1 MIRTLFGSA
10 NNELNVNNPL
20 DDPDIIHK
28 LSVVATHY
36 AFRNGPV
43 ENMHAGEKLSD
54 NAIMKLNKFLVNRF
68 AYIFTLILD
77 DDKMKSIGKYCTN
90 EDIEFKLAN
99 VTIEYSFIDG
109 IKNNKIDI
117 EKLDKNDIDIIV
129 EYMEIKLIIVFNLI
143 LERNI
148 KMIKD
153 YLLMGI
159 FFGQD
164 WDYAIPESIDFKN
177 FLYML
182 NNI

>member
-1 MIRTLFGSA
+1 MDEKFLS
-10 NNELNVNNPL
+10 NYLNANNPL
-20 DDPDIIHK
+20 DDTDIIHK
-28 LSVVATHY
+28 LSVVTTHY
-36 AFRNGPV
+36 VFRNGPV
-43 ENMHAGEKLSD
+43 ENMHADGKLSD
-54 NAIMKLNKFLVNRF
+54 NAMMKLNKFLVNRL

-77 DDKMKSIGKYCTN
+77 DDKMYSIEKYCTT

-129 EYMEIKLIIVFNLI
+129 EYMEIKLMIVFNLI

-148 KMIKD
+148 KMIKG

-164 WDYAIPESIDFKN
+164 WDYAIPESIDFES
-177 FLYML
+177 FLYIL